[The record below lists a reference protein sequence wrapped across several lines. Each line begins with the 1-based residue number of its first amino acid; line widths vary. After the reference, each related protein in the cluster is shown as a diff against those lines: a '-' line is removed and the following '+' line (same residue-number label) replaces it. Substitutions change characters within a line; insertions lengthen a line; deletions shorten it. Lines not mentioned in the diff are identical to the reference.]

1 MAITVVFNF
10 ALIPWLSYKGAALAT
25 LITYATMMSISYYY
39 GQKYY
44 PIPYQKRK
52 IKIFLGMS
60 VLFSF
65 INFYAFGNSIYIG
78 ILFLLIY
85 GYLASFAIKL
95 KALRSKA

>member
-1 MAITVVFNF
+1 
-10 ALIPWLSYKGAALAT
+10 
-25 LITYATMMSISYYY
+25 
-39 GQKYY
+39 
-44 PIPYQKRK
+44 
-52 IKIFLGMS
+52 MS

-65 INFYAFGNSIYIG
+65 INFYAFGNSSYIG